1 MESVVTLWLA
11 ASALVDVIITVALV
25 WHLVRGLPVYVFET
39 SMTLLYQRKHRTGIP
54 STDDIVNRIIR
65 GETSTSSPLNFYT
78 HHNYSSVTVQT
89 GMLTAIIATIDLV
102 LFLTCVSNTRVFNP
116 FQLRGSAHRPISV
129 SAPAHSRLT

>member
-25 WHLVRGLPVYVFET
+25 WHLVRGLPVYGFET

-65 GETSTSSPLNFYT
+65 GETSTSSPLRLLHSPPLFFSHRSDRNVDGHYC
-78 HHNYSSVTVQT
+78 HNRPR
-89 GMLTAIIATIDLV
+89 IILDL
-102 LFLTCVSNTRVFNP
+102 CK
-116 FQLRGSAHRPISV
+116 
-129 SAPAHSRLT
+129 